1 MSEASEDTRRQMAE
15 GASDQRAAA
24 EAAGA
29 GAGTATPPAPDDE
42 RQASLWSDA
51 WYQLRRSPIFLL
63 SAVLIL
69 LVIVIA
75 VFPQWFASGDPF
87 ASNLSRSLERPS
99 AEHWFGFDLQGRDY
113 YTRVIYG
120 ARASITVGLLV
131 VLSASLIAV
140 TLGSIAGYYGGW
152 ADAVIAR
159 ITDVF
164 FALPT
169 ILGGLVLLTV
179 LPSRGVPQVALVLAL
194 LGWPTMLR
202 LMRSSV
208 LSAAQS
214 DYVLAARA
222 LGASDLRIMRRHILP
237 NAITPV
243 LVYATIFVGIII
255 SAEAALTFLGV
266 GLQTPAI
273 SWGLMISNAQT
284 RLLQAPH
291 LLLFPGAFLSVTV
304 FSFIL
309 MGDALRDALDPKLR

>member
-1 MSEASEDTRRQMAE
+1 MSDATPPPTSS
-15 GASDQRAAA
+15 GSA
-24 EAAGA
+24 EAE
-29 GAGTATPPAPDDE
+29 GTATTGLSTE

-51 WYQLRRSPIFLL
+51 WYQLRRSPLFIV
-63 SAVLIL
+63 SAILITLVL
-69 LVIVIA
+69 LVAI
-75 VFPQWFASGDPF
+75 FPQWFASGDPF
-87 ASNLSRSLERPS
+87 AADLSRTLERPS
-99 AEHWFGFDLQGRDY
+99 SEHVFGFDIQGRDY

-120 ARASITVGLLV
+120 ARASISVAMLV
-131 VLSASLIAV
+131 VATATLIAV
-140 TLGSIAGYYGGW
+140 LLGSLAGYYGGKL
-152 ADAVIAR
+152 DAFISR
-159 ITDVF
+159 LTDVF

-179 LPSRGVPQVALVLAL
+179 LPSRGVFTVALVLSV

-208 LSAAQS
+208 IAAKGGEYIQ
-214 DYVLAARA
+214 AARA

-243 LVYATIFVGIII
+243 LVYATIYVGIII

-273 SWGLMISNAQT
+273 SWGLMISNAQS
-284 RLLQAPH
+284 RVLDAPH

-309 MGDALRDALDPKLR
+309 MGDALRDAFDPKLR